1 MTKFDKVEWGEK
13 PHYQMT
19 YFLNG
24 PMFNLLLFYHFLLYR
39 KKRLLM
45 SNLATILRLKSK
57 LSGKFQH
64 FNTTDRSIKIVKK
77 IVEFSKISIKM
88 KNCKTFCQVQTAS
101 HVKEIIQ
108 PPPPHLTP
116 YQIKPYYVSGTNIF
130 FKRYKEIYRH
140 LLSKCFKNAS
150 RHGTVQIFFWF
161 QTKICLLKIC
171 KVRKVS
177 GCVEGAYRFQCQVI
191 WGL

>member
-1 MTKFDKVEWGEK
+1 
-13 PHYQMT
+13 MT

-130 FKRYKEIYRH
+130 FRRYKEIYRH
-140 LLSKCFKNAS
+140 LLSKCFKNAVLG
-150 RHGTVQIFFWF
+150 RKDMVQYKYFSDSKQKYVCWKFVKSERFLDVLREHIVFNVKWSEVCKTSKVFWS
-161 QTKICLLKIC
+161 KL
-171 KVRKVS
+171 
-177 GCVEGAYRFQCQVI
+177 
-191 WGL
+191 